1 MRREAHPC
9 FRTNGA
15 GGRAAGRLR
24 ALADAGLRRVAPLA
38 LLLVMSVA
46 PAGAASEAPAGEPD
60 PAIRLRAVL
69 LGGSD
74 QRILCPGCPAE
85 PALRFDPDTGQATEV
100 PLPYERINALAP
112 FPGGDRLL
120 AATSSEK
127 GKRSQLLVLSAA
139 SLAPLG
145 RVEIPGNGERLAVS
159 PDGYMAYVLSHRP
172 GRGEDPNDGSWDL
185 LAVDLG
191 KSEVASTY
199 RLPSPAYDVV
209 LSADG
214 SRLFVG
220 LDGKIQSF
228 TTAPLTA
235 SWFFRSPGCN
245 LRIQVR
251 PRQGQ
256 IYSLRDARVAI
267 FPKEPRKPAEGE
279 VAASEDDAT
288 RVLESPSHVDRFA
301 FSPDGRFAVAAGRGL
316 DVMVIIDAAKGRI
329 AGVWPEEAPQVKTL
343 LAQVDAAEKPKG
355 PRGRLLAQEQWY
367 APPLGGSGPQPEP
380 PRPVAEGGR
389 QTAGA
394 AAAAQTAPSSVNGAA
409 KPAQPGTSP
418 SDGSAARVTDKGS
431 ALPGDIPDSPGASPA
446 PTADSQSPPVT
457 VEIKA
462 SAPGMRASE
471 GPTPQITDKPVV
483 VPRDVS
489 RPRVV
494 SPEEA
499 ALEEVEGAQLK
510 GRIAGDLSAVA
521 WVVLYGPDSI
531 TKENG
536 RVAPATDGT
545 FAFDL
550 PPRGKYRILLSP
562 KPGFTLVTRP
572 VFQTLE
578 VGEYGYSGVD
588 FNVIRS
594 AAAQR

>member
-1 MRREAHPC
+1 M
-9 FRTNGA
+9 
-15 GGRAAGRLR
+15 
-24 ALADAGLRRVAPLA
+24 A
-38 LLLVMSVA
+38 LLLLVGA
-46 PAGAASEAPAGEPD
+46 IHAGAASEAPAGEPD
-60 PAIRLRAVL
+60 PATRLRAVL
-69 LGGSD
+69 LGGNG

-100 PLPYERINALAP
+100 PLPYERVNALAP

-159 PDGYMAYVLSHRP
+159 PDGYTAYVISHRP
-172 GRGEDPNDGSWDL
+172 GKGDEADPSEGNWDL

-191 KSEVASTY
+191 KSQVASTY
-199 RLPSPAYDVV
+199 RLPSAGYDVT

-214 SRLFVG
+214 SRAFVG

-228 TTAPLTA
+228 TTSPLTA
-235 SWFFRSPGCN
+235 SWFFRSPGRN
-245 LRIQVR
+245 FRIQVR
-251 PRQGQ
+251 PRQGH

-279 VAASEDDAT
+279 QAAREDDAS
-288 RVLESPSHVDRFA
+288 RVLEPPSHVDRFG

-316 DVMVIIDAAKGRI
+316 DVLVIIDATKGKI
-329 AGVWPEEAPQVKTL
+329 AGLWPEEDVQVRTL

-355 PRGRLLAQEQWY
+355 PRGKLVAQDKGY
-367 APPLGGSGPQPEP
+367 APPLGGSGPQEEP
-380 PRPVAEGGR
+380 LRPVAEGG
-389 QTAGA
+389 Q
-394 AAAAQTAPSSVNGAA
+394 
-409 KPAQPGTSP
+409 P
-418 SDGSAARVTDKGS
+418 SDGVSASKTSPTSASGQTRPSQPGLVSDPSAAPATAKSGM
-431 ALPGDIPDSPGASPA
+431 LPGDTPGGPA
-446 PTADSQSPPVT
+446 PPVPAGDSKSPPAPARD
-457 VEIKA
+457 EIKA
-462 SAPGMRASE
+462 SAPGMRASD
-471 GPTPQITDKPVV
+471 GSTAQITDKPVV
-483 VPRDVS
+483 VPREVT
-489 RPRVV
+489 RPRAV

-499 ALEEVEGAQLK
+499 ALEEVEAAQLK
-510 GRIAGDLSAVA
+510 GQIAGDLSAVA

-531 TKENG
+531 TKEKG
-536 RVAPATDGT
+536 RVAPAPDGS
-545 FAFDL
+545 FSFDL
-550 PPRGKYRILLSP
+550 PPRGKYRILLAA

-572 VFQTLE
+572 VFQTLD

-594 AAAQR
+594 VAVSR

>member
-1 MRREAHPC
+1 MKRP
-9 FRTNGA
+9 FRPKPALHGPFIRFRD
-15 GGRAAGRLR
+15 RATGSVSYLTAAVL
-24 ALADAGLRRVAPLA
+24 LA
-38 LLLVMSVA
+38 LLGVAASGAVA
-46 PAGAASEAPAGEPD
+46 PEPASTEPD

-69 LGGSD
+69 LGGSG

-85 PALRFDPDTGQATEV
+85 PALRFDPGTGQATEV
-100 PLPYERINALAP
+100 PLPYERVNALAP

-127 GKRSQLLVLSAA
+127 GKRSQLLVLSAE

-145 RVEIPGNGERLAVS
+145 RVEIPGNGERLVVS
-159 PDGYMAYVLSHRP
+159 NDGYTAYVLSHRP
-172 GRGEDPNDGSWDL
+172 GRGEGDAQEGSWDL

-199 RLPSPAYDVV
+199 QLPSAGHDVA

-214 SRLFVG
+214 SRVFVA

-235 SWFFRSPGCN
+235 SWFFRSPGSN
-245 LRIQVR
+245 FRILVR

-256 IYSLRDARVAI
+256 VYSLRDGRVAI

-279 VAASEDDAT
+279 QAASEDDAL
-288 RVLESPSHVDRFA
+288 RILEPPAHVDRFG

-316 DVMVIIDAAKGRI
+316 DVLVIIDSAKARI
-329 AGVWPEEAPQVKTL
+329 AGLWPEEAPQVRTL

-355 PRGRLLAQEQWY
+355 PRGRLVAQDKSY
-367 APPLGGSGPQPEP
+367 LPPLGGSAPGAEP
-380 PRPVAEGGR
+380 ANPADGGSP
-389 QTAGA
+389 AGA
-394 AAAAQTAPSSVNGAA
+394 GAGVAGSPVSAQGDARPPSSG
-409 KPAQPGTSP
+409 PASE
-418 SDGSAARVTDKGS
+418 GSAARITDQGMV
-431 ALPGDIPDSPGASPA
+431 PGDRPGPREPSPA
-446 PTADSQSPPVT
+446 PADDAKKSPVKE
-457 VEIKA
+457 EIKA
-462 SAPGMRASE
+462 SPPGMLPSE
-471 GPTPQITDKPVV
+471 GPATQITDKPVV
-483 VPRDVS
+483 LPGDVA
-489 RPRVV
+489 RPRPI

-510 GRIAGDLSAVA
+510 GKVAGDFSTVA

-531 TKENG
+531 TKEKG
-536 RVAPATDGT
+536 RVAPGIDGS

-550 PPRGKYRILLSP
+550 PPRGKYRIMLAA

-572 VFQTLE
+572 IFQTLD
-578 VGEYGYSGVD
+578 VGEYGFSGVD

-594 AAAQR
+594 VSATQH